1 MECKKENI
9 REDTFLDIPLPI
21 RPFGKETSFGSVKEA
36 LEGFVAAETLDGANQ
51 SQAQQQVSLIL
62 VVESAMTANNIPSAF
77 RVVFP
82 EILDMNP
89 LVSNSSNT
97 KEEEPPKEE
106 PENDKQSPEADGVTK
121 NVEAEVSSGGDAKEE
136 SPTSVEVPPQEQV
149 PSPAEAAPSPAE
161 TPSPAVFDSAS
172 PAEAPS
178 PDEGAAAIPPSEA
191 SAENHEAPLVNGK
204 TKVRILP
211 IL

>member
-1 MECKKENI
+1 
-9 REDTFLDIPLPI
+9 
-21 RPFGKETSFGSVKEA
+21 
-36 LEGFVAAETLDGANQ
+36 
-51 SQAQQQVSLIL
+51 
-62 VVESAMTANNIPSAF
+62 MTANNIPSAF

-89 LVSNSSNT
+89 FVSSNT

-106 PENDKQSPEADGVTK
+106 PENDKQSPEVDGVTN
-121 NVEAEVSSGGDAKEE
+121 NVEPEVSSGGDAKEE
-136 SPTSVEVPPQEQV
+136 VPTSVEVPP
-149 PSPAEAAPSPAE
+149 
-161 TPSPAVFDSAS
+161 
-172 PAEAPS
+172 
-178 PDEGAAAIPPSEA
+178 DEGAAAILSSEA